1 MEMKTPFASPV
12 KAYSIEYH
20 VIGEDGQLVLDN
32 RTTWKYNADHQIVEI
47 DQQNSNKYYSE
58 KTIYSYDENLKL
70 QEMVVKVAEGEV
82 KRRLV
87 YEYEDDLLTQV
98 TEVAGDYK
106 IVTKYDDQGNP
117 AEKSTYTRSDY
128 LVSNTVFVN
137 LYDQNGRLVEMFA
150 PLTVLPV
157 GTGYQRTAFPGNL
170 IPASRFNTV
179 SICLRISIRAAR
191 AISRA
196 SATVSLLIARSFR
209 SSWIIRNTRVA
220 MLALTM
226 ASCFSRRPKSYPMP
240 KHTNTASRPNVAV
253 TGICSSWR

>member
-32 RTTWKYNADHQIVEI
+32 RTTWKYNTDHQIVEI
-47 DQQNSNKYYSE
+47 DQQNSNKDYSE

-137 LYDQNGRLVEMFA
+137 LYDQNGRLVEKHSI
-150 PLTVLPV
+150 
-157 GTGYQRTAFPGNL
+157 FPMND
-170 IPASRFNTV
+170 
-179 SICLRISIRAAR
+179 
-191 AISRA
+191 
-196 SATVSLLIARSFR
+196 
-209 SSWIIRNTRVA
+209 SSWIDKYQYDEDGRLIEEQKTRNQLVSIIKHNYNSRGDLILSDFNPGQPNYETLKRDIEYSPDGDILEIKEYRRGWCYQDRNEEFGLTA
-220 MLALTM
+220 ML
-226 ASCFSRRPKSYPMP
+226 KHSYQ
-240 KHTNTASRPNVAV
+240 R
-253 TGICSSWR
+253 